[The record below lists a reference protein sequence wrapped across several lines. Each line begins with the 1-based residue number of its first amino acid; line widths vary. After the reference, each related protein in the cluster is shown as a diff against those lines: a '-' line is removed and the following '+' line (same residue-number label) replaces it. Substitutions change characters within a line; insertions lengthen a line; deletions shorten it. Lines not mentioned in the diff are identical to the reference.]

1 MIKGIGTDVVEI
13 QRIEKMIC
21 NYGDQFLNK
30 VFTEQEMA
38 FCNRMAFPATHF
50 AGRWAA
56 KEAFYKALPVSCQQH
71 SFWKSIEIVPGE
83 DGRKPV
89 VRIIDEKLKEVLKR
103 ESVSSVHMSIS
114 HERSICTAVVIIE

>member
-13 QRIEKMIC
+13 QRIEKMIS
-21 NYGDQFLNK
+21 NYGDLFLKK

-38 FCNRMAFPATHF
+38 FCNRMAFPAPHF

-71 SFWKSIEIVPGE
+71 SFWKSIEIIPGE

-89 VRIIDEKLKEVLKR
+89 VRIIDEKLKEVLKG
-103 ESVSSVHMSIS
+103 ESVSSVHVSIS